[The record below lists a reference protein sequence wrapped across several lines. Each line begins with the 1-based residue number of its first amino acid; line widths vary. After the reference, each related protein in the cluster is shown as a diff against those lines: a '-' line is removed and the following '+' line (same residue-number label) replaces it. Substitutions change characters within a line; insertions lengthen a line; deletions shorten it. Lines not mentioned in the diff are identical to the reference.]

1 MPINEMKTSTCE
13 THSSLVAGLVLLA
26 VTTFG
31 PLAHAESQQDLLVFA
46 SLSGVDIFSASDPA
60 LEETDKRATA
70 SFLYTYNND
79 RFRFV
84 GEYIWSNTESE
95 LERLQAAWKFD
106 EQTMLW
112 AGRFHSVSNFWT
124 TEYHHGQFM
133 QTSISRPGLEEW
145 EDESGPMPSH
155 VTGLWLQHK
164 YATGS
169 ESAIDLS
176 LAAGLAPRFEGQQLM
191 PFDVLNPEP
200 GHELSVAGRIAY
212 RPDVLS
218 NSQIGVAIAHH
229 DIAVSS
235 ESNPAL
241 ADLNTITQ
249 STFGVFGSWHWE
261 KWVLLG
267 NFVYFDIDL
276 DYVDGGVK
284 DKFLLGYVQAE
295 YAASEDWTVFGR
307 TEFGDGEDN
316 SPYLQLLPAVI
327 AHKQMLGIRWDIA
340 DAHALTMEIAN
351 TSTQGDDFSHDHFKE
366 IRLQWSAVFP

>member
-1 MPINEMKTSTCE
+1 MPIKETKTSTCG
-13 THSSLVAGLVLLA
+13 TRSWLVFGLMLLA
-26 VTTFG
+26 VTIVAPF
-31 PLAHAESQQDLLVFA
+31 AHAESQQDVFVFT
-46 SLSGVDIFSASDPA
+46 SLSGTDTFSASDPA

-95 LERLQAAWKFD
+95 LERLQAAWQVD

-112 AGRFHSVSNFWT
+112 AGRFHSIFNFWT

-145 EDESGPMPSH
+145 EDESGPTPSH
-155 VTGLWLQHK
+155 ITGLWLQRK
-164 YATGS
+164 YPTGS
-169 ESAIDLS
+169 QSAVEFGI
-176 LAAGLAPRFEGQQLM
+176 AAGFAPRFEGQQLA

-200 GHELSVAGRIAY
+200 GHELSVAGRVVY

-218 NSQIGVAIAHH
+218 NNQLGIAIAHH
-229 DIAVSS
+229 DIAVAR

-249 STFGVFGSWHWE
+249 STISVFSSWHW
-261 KWVLLG
+261 KNWVLLG

-276 DYVDGGVK
+276 DYLDGKVK
-284 DKFLLGYVQAE
+284 DEFLLGYLQTE
-295 YAASEDWTVFGR
+295 YAWSEDWTVFVR
-307 TEFGDGEDN
+307 TEFGDGEDS
-316 SPYLQLLPAVI
+316 SPYLRLLPAVI

-340 DAHALTMEIAN
+340 DAHALTMEFAN
-351 TSTQGDDFSHDHFKE
+351 TSAQGDDFSHDHFKE
-366 IRLQWSAVFP
+366 FRLQWSAVFP